1 MSTLSVTSI
10 NTVNS
15 TTDATHSTGNTSA
28 GKMTLLSSG
37 GLVIAGNSTVNSISI
52 SNAGAITIS
61 SNSTVNAISID
72 SNGNVILAGNSAY
85 NAITISNTGTLSL
98 ATNATSNAL
107 YVAANGAVNYAG
119 KVSFNSSASFAAD
132 VIPSTSFIRNRL
144 INGNMGI
151 DQRNNGSAYTITTS
165 YQYTTDRWAAA
176 SASATNLSTTMTVT
190 RVATATSGASYYCAR
205 INRSAASTFASY
217 IYFGQVLE
225 TINSYDLAGKTL
237 TFSFKARKG
246 SGYAASNPSLV
257 AVTGTA
263 TDQSS
268 AAVTSGSWTGYAA
281 PAVTTI
287 SQPNLTT
294 SFQTYSF
301 SFTPSSTAQQVAVLI
316 STGNFTGTAGTND
329 YIEIT
334 DAQLEIGS
342 SPTPYELRN
351 YGWELAM
358 CQRYYE
364 YGRQPLKYQNNQS
377 DYSSCSAAYDSGTFR
392 VTKRTAPTVAA
403 SGFQYYSGGTGTAF
417 TPIIA
422 GLGVDGYYFTA
433 SGTSS
438 WCGWTGNGTWYANAE
453 I

>member
-119 KVSFNSSASFAAD
+119 KVSFAAD

-165 YQYTTDRWAAA
+165 YQYTTDRWVAA
-176 SASATNLSTTMTVT
+176 SGSATNLSTTMTVT
-190 RVATATSGASYYCAR
+190 EVATATSGASYYCAR

-263 TDQSS
+263 INQSS
-268 AAVTSGSWTGYAA
+268 ATVTAGSWTGYAT

-287 SQPNLTT
+287 SQPTLTT

-316 STGNFTGTAGTND
+316 STGNFTGTAGAND

-364 YGRQPLKYQNNQS
+364 TGHQPLKYQNNQS
-377 DYSSCSAAYDSGTFR
+377 DYTSCTAAYDSGTFR
-392 VTKRTAPTVAA
+392 VTKRTGPTMSA
-403 SGFQYYSGGTGTAF
+403 SGFQYYSGGSGAAF
-417 TPIIA
+417 TPSITA
-422 GLGVDGYYFTA
+422 LGVDGYYFTG
-433 SGTSS
+433 SGFGS
-438 WCGWTGNGTWYANAE
+438 WCGWPGSGTWYANAE